1 MKGRKFTTVDDYFK
15 EIPKA
20 ALERMATI
28 RKELKTVAPLASE
41 AISYNMPALKYKGV
55 LVYYAAYEKHIGFYA
70 IPNTH
75 EHFAKELAGYKQG
88 KGSVQ
93 FPHDRPLPMELIKR
107 MMAYRYQQQLEA
119 NKS

>member
-1 MKGRKFTTVDDYFK
+1 MKGKKFTSVDDYFK
-15 EIPKA
+15 EVPKV
-20 ALERMATI
+20 ALERMNTI
-28 RKELKTVAPLASE
+28 RQELKAVAPLASE
-41 AISYNMPALKYKGV
+41 VISYNMPALKLKGV

-75 EHFAKELAGYKQG
+75 EHFAKELTGYKQG

-107 MMAYRYQQQLEA
+107 MTAHRYQQQLEDD
-119 NKS
+119 KS